1 MKLKNMKKIDLK
13 LTKNEETASL
23 AIAKVIVIL
32 GAVPTYLLK
41 LLLVIIWRLKKQI
54 YKLTIVAIA
63 VTVFMSVQSINV
75 YAPKARAEL
84 NGYTYTDK
92 PVTEHQ
98 EIINNIY
105 DVFGKDSDKAFK
117 LLKGN
122 GVCSGENG
130 SLNPNARNW
139 NSDGSVDY
147 SVFQINDR
155 WQGVSNPAFLFD
167 PKINIDMAYNIYK
180 RSGNTFKM
188 WTGGKCQGI

>member
-1 MKLKNMKKIDLK
+1 MLLQDLRKIELNKQEDKVAL
-13 LTKNEETASL
+13 L
-23 AIAKVIVIL
+23 IAKTIVIFFKVI
-32 GAVPTYLLK
+32 GDITKFFLK
-41 LLLVIIWRLKKQI
+41 IIYRLRKQI
-54 YKLTIVAIA
+54 YKTSLVFLA
-63 VTVFMSVQSINV
+63 VTIFMSVQSINV
-75 YAPKARAEL
+75 YAPKAKAEL